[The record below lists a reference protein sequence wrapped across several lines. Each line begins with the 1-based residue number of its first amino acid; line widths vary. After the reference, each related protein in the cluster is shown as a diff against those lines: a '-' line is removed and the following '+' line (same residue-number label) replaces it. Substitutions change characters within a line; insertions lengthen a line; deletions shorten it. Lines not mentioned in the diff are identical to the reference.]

1 VKLQCDLCREIVV
14 ADFAVDGGAI
24 QVHCPACQKT
34 FEVKATR
41 GDAGAITPT
50 PGPPPAAVEKAA
62 RPPGPMVCPKCGD
75 AQPEAAACRTCGLLA
90 AKMSDFAR
98 TAAPVPP
105 ELEAAW
111 SRAQEAWRD
120 PASHDTVHVVATA
133 TSGFAWA
140 AQRYRDRLRADPTDT
155 IAAEQLA
162 RLARSAELTL
172 FATATKKPDK
182 QQKPF
187 KGSLVVLAILA
198 VLVVIGV
205 GYAIFA
211 GGLREDPGG
220 PPAAAPAKV
229 KPPKAAGS
237 RP

>member
-24 QVHCPACQKT
+24 QVHCPACGKT

-41 GDAGAITPT
+41 GEGAAPTTPA
-50 PGPPPAAVEKAA
+50 PPAPVDKAA
-62 RPPGPMVCPKCGD
+62 RPAGPMVCPKCGD
-75 AQPEAAACRTCGLLA
+75 AQPDAAACRTCGLLA

-98 TAAPVPP
+98 AAAPVPP

-111 SRAQEAWRD
+111 SRAQDTWRD
-120 PASHDTVHVVATA
+120 AASHDTVHAVATA

-187 KGSLVVLAILA
+187 RAALAVLAILA

-211 GGLREDPGG
+211 GRLREDPGA

-229 KPPKAAGS
+229 KPHEPAGS